1 MISGEKHV
9 GKKSHTVCCLHSQNH
24 EQFCVSGY
32 LPNMIHYVLSSF
44 LFIRAPLMECY
55 TRVWKSFSIHW
66 RGFFFAPL
74 WSWRGECL
82 FNNCEVS
89 EPIQDLLGQCR
100 EGISAYLKAIQT
112 DHVGTENRLLLLPVA
127 NIPFFL
133 SVLTSFFLHCILKFV
148 FFFFFRKAYR
158 NLDLICHSLLLKL
171 EKWEVI
177 GR

>member
-1 MISGEKHV
+1 MIYGEKHV

-44 LFIRAPLMECY
+44 LCIRAPLMECY

-74 WSWRGECL
+74 WSAFLTTAKSPNL
-82 FNNCEVS
+82 F
-89 EPIQDLLGQCR
+89 QDLLGQCR

-112 DHVGTENRLLLLPVA
+112 DHLGTENRLLLLPVA